1 MESFCLHN
9 VYEMLRRR
17 AAHLQDVAPVYDLY
31 AVSNHFGGL
40 GGGHYTAYCRMD
52 DDGWHCFDDSHVSPA
67 DESSV
72 QSKAAYLLFYRRRH
86 EAQLEP
92 GATLSLPDI
101 NVVVAWPSG
110 LKDTPPRQQITDP

>member
-1 MESFCLHN
+1 
-9 VYEMLRRR
+9 MLRRR

-40 GGGHYTAYCRMD
+40 GGGHYTAYCRME

-101 NVVVAWPSG
+101 DVVVAWPSRFIEG
-110 LKDTPPRQQITDP
+110 HSNEAAKYRPLRVQTY